1 MFNYV
6 TIPILLIF
14 LAARGVFQAFH
25 QPAVM
30 SLIPIMV
37 PRKHL
42 GRINSIDYFFNSII
56 FLIGPIIAAFLY
68 KFLAI
73 HHILWIDAGSF
84 AVAVIPLIFIKIPK
98 LIKEKV
104 EEKKEKKNFFADFK
118 EGFVFIKEK
127 KGLLPLLSAFTG
139 ANFFI
144 MPLFTLLNLF
154 IYSTHS
160 GLETNLAFVL
170 AFNQAG
176 MLVGSVLFIIWK
188 GFKKKVYGV
197 LIGILL
203 MYLGFMFLTFSPYQ
217 WYWFIGIGFLIIGF
231 GLPIANISSQT
242 IWQSVVPKEKLGRV
256 MSVRIAIAQFTAPLG
271 MILSGLI
278 ADGISRGLGKT
289 MTQVI
294 ADALSIK
301 FIFIG
306 ASALGIVF
314 LAISWLFT
322 SMRRVEEGII
332 PIAEEEEQE
341 EVLAIKEKEL
351 ILESDD
357 ILDAE
362 PSAKIA
368 TVD

>member
-1 MFNYV
+1 MFDFVNV
-6 TIPILLIF
+6 PILLIF

-37 PRKHL
+37 PRKNL

-56 FLIGPIIAAFLY
+56 FLIGPIVAAFLY
-68 KFLAI
+68 KFIAI
-73 HHILWIDAGSF
+73 HHILWIDAASF
-84 AVAVIPLIFIKIPK
+84 VVAVIPLIFIKIPK
-98 LIKEKV
+98 IIKEK
-104 EEKKEKKNFFADFK
+104 EEKKEKKNFFTDFK

-127 KGLLPLLSAFTG
+127 KGLLSLLSSFVG

-160 GLETNLAFVL
+160 GMETNLAFVL

-176 MLVGSVLFIIWK
+176 MLIGSILFIIWK
-188 GFKKKVYGV
+188 GFKKKVHGV

-203 MYLGFMFLTFSPYQ
+203 MYLGFIFLTFSPDQ
-217 WYWFIGIGFLIIGF
+217 WFWFIGLGFLVIGF
-231 GLPIANISSQT
+231 GLPMANISSQT
-242 IWQSVVPKEKLGRV
+242 IWQSIVPKEKLGRV
-256 MSVRIAIAQFTAPLG
+256 MSVRIAIAQFASPLG
-271 MILSGLI
+271 MILSGVI
-278 ADGISRGLGKT
+278 ADGIARGLGKS
-289 MTQVI
+289 MTEAA

-301 FIFIG
+301 FLFIG

-322 SMRRVEEGII
+322 SMRHVEEGII
-332 PIAEEEEQE
+332 PLTDEEEEQE
-341 EVLAIKEKEL
+341 KSLTEKKEL
-351 ILESDD
+351 KLETDD
-357 ILDAE
+357 FLDAE
-362 PSAKIA
+362 PAPKLAI
-368 TVD
+368 VD